1 VPAPAAP
8 AGGGR
13 GGRGGGGGGGG
24 GRGGPGGGAAGVAAA
39 SAVQGLNKV
48 TWSNPRLTTP
58 FQIPPRTIMWGGGSQ
73 APKAAPGTYTVKV
86 SSGSWSQ
93 TQTFHLAA
101 DPRYVPAMTDAE
113 GAAQLKLA
121 LEVGGWLKQLY
132 DNLAKIRDAKQ
143 QAADSASKAGAQS
156 GAMAA
161 ARTLT
166 DKLVAVEGDLTQ
178 MQGEASQDSLNFPGR
193 FDNQL
198 VALYSNIVGLERKL
212 NTAVTER
219 YNDIRPQ
226 FDALMERAGTALKA
240 DVDAFNA
247 AAARAGA
254 ATITIK

>member
-1 VPAPAAP
+1 MTALIAPMLVSTAMRP
-8 AGGGR
+8 
-13 GGRGGGGGGGG
+13 
-24 GRGGPGGGAAGVAAA
+24 
-39 SAVQGLNKV
+39 V
-48 TWSNPRLTTP
+48 T
-58 FQIPPRTIMWGGGSQ
+58 
-73 APKAAPGTYTVKV
+73 
-86 SSGSWSQ
+86 
-93 TQTFHLAA
+93 
-101 DPRYVPAMTDAE
+101 E
-113 GAAQLKLA
+113 
-121 LEVGGWLKQLY
+121 
-132 DNLAKIRDAKQ
+132 

-156 GAMAA
+156 GAMVTAA
-161 ARTLT
+161 KALT

-219 YNDIRPQ
+219 YADIRPQ
-226 FDALMERAGTALKA
+226 FDTLMERAGSALKT